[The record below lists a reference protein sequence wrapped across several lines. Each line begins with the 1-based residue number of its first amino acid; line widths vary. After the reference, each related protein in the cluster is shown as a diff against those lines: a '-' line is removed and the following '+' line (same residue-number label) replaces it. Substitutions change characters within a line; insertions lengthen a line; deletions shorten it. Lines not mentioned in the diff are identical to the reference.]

1 MNNILLLIRLLI
13 SILLLF
19 FTNFPLYIKIFA
31 LIFLDTV
38 DFKTITQDYH
48 YNDKIYDSFIY
59 ILLTFIIYKQK
70 IFSKNITNFIIGL
83 LLFRLIGTYL
93 FLNQNNRKFLFYFP
107 NFFLEITLL
116 FSITKQLKLNKYLHY
131 LIPLVFF
138 FKIIQE
144 YNLHYKKNI

>member
-31 LIFLDTV
+31 LIFLDIV
-38 DFKTITQDYH
+38 DFKTITPDYH

-93 FLNQNNRKFLFYFP
+93 FLNQKNRKFLF
-107 NFFLEITLL
+107 
-116 FSITKQLKLNKYLHY
+116 FSITKQLKLNKYLPY
-131 LIPLVFF
+131 LIPLVFV